1 MKQRGVDPAIADA
14 NPVLVIDPKGLD
26 TTKSLKELMRDGK
39 VWILKP
45 TAKDEQEQMKEMLVG
60 SGSCRE
66 ST

>member
-1 MKQRGVDPAIADA
+1 MKQRGADPAIADA
-14 NPVLVIDPKGLD
+14 NPVLVIDPNGLD

-45 TAKDEQEQMKEMLVG
+45 AAKNEQDQMREMLAG
-60 SGSCRE
+60 SGACRE